1 VCHEL
6 VLLGLAAG
14 RKLTLIPFFKATAKP
29 VAAAAS
35 AATPQAKVDEDVIRH
50 TW

>member
-6 VLLGLAAG
+6 VLLGLAVD
-14 RKLTLIPFFKATAKP
+14 RKSTLVPFLRATAKP

-35 AATPQAKVDEDVIRH
+35 AATPQAKVAEDVIRH
-50 TW
+50 S

>member
-6 VLLGLAAG
+6 VLLGLAAD
-14 RKLTLIPFFKATAKP
+14 RKLTLIPFLRAAAKP

-35 AATPQAKVDEDVIRH
+35 AATPQANVAEDVI
-50 TW
+50 